1 MFMRK
6 ITYDDLAFYCR
17 HGYTSKRLFGKFYLL
32 RRYSVKY
39 TPFSLWDLVI
49 VEDRK

>member
-1 MFMRK
+1 MFIRK

-17 HGYTSKRLFGKFYLL
+17 HGYKSKRLFGKFYLL

-39 TPFSLWDLVI
+39 TPFSWRDLVK
-49 VEDRK
+49 VGE

>member
-6 ITYDDLAFYCR
+6 ITYDDIVFYWKY
-17 HGYTSKRLFGKFYLL
+17 GYTSKHLFGKFYLL